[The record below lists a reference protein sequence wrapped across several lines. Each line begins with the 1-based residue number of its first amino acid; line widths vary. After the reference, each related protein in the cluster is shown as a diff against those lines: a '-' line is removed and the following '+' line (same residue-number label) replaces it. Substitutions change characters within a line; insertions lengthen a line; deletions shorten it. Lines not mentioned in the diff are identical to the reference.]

1 MAAKLL
7 GFPLAKFITDEQFCC
22 IQQWLNSSISCGSD
36 AVPDVSNFSARKLR
50 NLLLQDLR
58 IDRDIV
64 YKILDRKELKD
75 LAESVLMSSS
85 YSQCQ
90 DYWWSLIMTT
100 STVVVLVVTLAYF
113 NEEVLKLV
121 RFFTGGWINTD
132 LMHQRFRILRKCLKK
147 NRSPIGVIAAVL
159 AIILDV
165 ISFYIQLSAFL
176 SWLVPYHWTI
186 YRYLWFGISLPVNA
200 SDIMGQYMGARKSQD
215 AWKSA
220 FQSSSPSSGSWT
232 INAGPMLTLTA
243 LRFISNKLDE
253 YAVKMLVQVRNSRR
267 SRGIEDAE

>member
-1 MAAKLL
+1 MTTKFLQKL
-7 GFPLAKFITDEQFCC
+7 FTDEQFCC
-22 IQQWLNSSISCGSD
+22 IQQWLNYSTSCESK
-36 AVPDVSNFSARKLR
+36 AMPDVSNLSARKLR

-85 YSQCQ
+85 YSLCQ
-90 DYWWSLIMTT
+90 DYWWSLVMMV
-100 STVVVLVVTLAYF
+100 STVFVLVVTMAYF
-113 NEEVLKLV
+113 NEEIIKLI

-132 LMHQRFRILRKCLKK
+132 QMYQRFRILRKCMKK
-147 NRSPIGVIAAVL
+147 NRAPVGVVAVFV
-159 AIILDV
+159 AIILDI

-186 YRYLWFGISLPVNA
+186 YRYLWFGLSLPVNA

-215 AWKSA
+215 AWKRA
-220 FQSSSPSSGSWT
+220 FQSSSPSSGAWT

-243 LRFISNKLDE
+243 FRFIATKLDE
-253 YAVKMLVQVRNSRR
+253 YALKLLVQVRNSRR
-267 SRGIEDAE
+267 PRGIEDAE